1 MVHVI
6 GVERCRCSSE
16 SPDLRATPVRDG
28 SIAINCSC
36 EARTNR
42 RADGPHTRRFGCI
55 MLYRCFVL
63 GLILKTSATSFF
75 ALKWVFNW
83 ALLRPI
89 NKNPFMER
97 IEVLNHVLRQISS
110 LFPSGTFISVHS
122 DSQKDAKLRV
132 IPPITW
138 GSLRKPGQDGANLML
153 ELSICDFF
161 SCEIYDI
168 MIYYALNWLY
178 FILVILR

>member
-1 MVHVI
+1 MGHVI

-36 EARTNR
+36 QARTNR
-42 RADGPHTRRFGCI
+42 RADGPHTRRFGCV

-75 ALKWVFNW
+75 ALKLVFNW

-97 IEVLNHVLRQISS
+97 IEVLNHVFFSNFKSFPLRHLHLST
-110 LFPSGTFISVHS
+110 LRFPEGCEVTGDSTNHLRIAPEAGPRWGQFDVGTFY
-122 DSQKDAKLRV
+122 L
-132 IPPITW
+132 
-138 GSLRKPGQDGANLML
+138 
-153 ELSICDFF
+153 
-161 SCEIYDI
+161 
-168 MIYYALNWLY
+168 
-178 FILVILR
+178 